1 MSHVTPSSVVSK
13 ICQEAALYDN
23 KDRLLHF
30 STKYEFQTPLL
41 LEAGDAFY
49 DRWLQSGT
57 PLPLD
62 LFLPVSQG
70 FTAQQKQERTEL
82 LTRIFREKSQD
93 FGKSDLYLLLGF
105 LKWDGNALAPTL
117 LVPVNVS
124 PDFKSLSLSKM
135 APMENIVL
143 RERLA
148 DMSLPKAEDATVNG
162 QFSIPLYFSLFEK
175 AVASERNWKFT
186 RHGICLAFLN
196 SSRLR
201 LKKSMEDFYSDKSI
215 DNNSFVSSLLGEDG
229 FQVKESVFDDADFD
243 QLFNPTEHHFLYTT
257 DSHTT
262 KVTIDAL
269 QEGTLGYAIQSLPG
283 TQKMRVAANIVAE
296 SLSKGKSTLVVTR
309 RAVTQQSFNQTW
321 NPPFRSYSGPER
333 GTLVEQVNQARNYF
347 ASYYRSVNREVKP
360 SKTSLINILS
370 EFTQMPKM
378 RGKFMDSI
386 FQESN
391 RLDYAQFNAL
401 RNTLQQITD
410 LYFRQNGL
418 TARKAF
424 ENVTVS
430 ELPPE
435 KAKEIADALKES
447 EEKAQSLN
455 PLVELFEKE
464 SFFPTGIYLPL
475 LAEVIALIRKNFDE
489 NTPEFEN
496 WDLKSSS
503 WEAYQDSLRALPE
516 AGDSWVRYHRQ
527 TSDIY
532 TDNAVDENILSIR
545 DEFEDSLKATLK
557 GLSDRYR
564 NSRKRLLKV
573 LKHPKDVTSDA
584 HLLDLIDTLIE
595 LQENKRAYKDTA
607 VLGNHLLGKDWL
619 YEKSNWV
626 TLNKK
631 ITYLYTFR
639 ENFKDDPHFD
649 LMLSMLAHW
658 HQLKQLLPQF
668 AEFDK
673 NIQELLATTR
683 FLTKELGLDVP
694 LESLS
699 LDKWLAKIKQWSSNW
714 GNIDSHLQLSTLFDQ
729 VEQCGC
735 KSLRQYLQNPGA
747 ISDEIVQAC
756 TYAWAGTQVQLIN
769 KTFPE
774 IFSCAPKAHT
784 QQSKQ
789 YRTLLDQ
796 LCNANFREVHAIAD
810 SGKLSI
816 LNIDEAFTQGKDF
829 QYDLVILLDAD
840 CISVAEAMPLV
851 LQGKKT
857 ILIGNP
863 HVPTLEEQSFDAFMD
878 LTPPHTT
885 FFLENIMTAALRRG
899 IPTRELWFSDFYAD
913 PTLFQFANER
923 IYSGGIKQFPLPLKK
938 TARRDS
944 LKIIADKVK
953 DIAKA
958 AVQHAEKHPGQTLGI
973 VAFSEARC
981 HEIEAAINAL
991 ISKGSAAERFFSQTN
1006 PAISF
1011 YVKTPDRATD
1021 KYRDV
1026 VFVLAEPEG
1035 IDKNSAE
1042 RKLAVCTTLAR
1053 HEMQVFS
1060 TKHDIDMQA
1069 SAKPGLFR
1077 DWLAFLAKKSTPNT
1091 SDAHIADSALRPQVM
1106 ELLQKENVKVEPCF
1120 AGSGIPVGP
1129 IVIDANNANRILAVI
1144 EDDCTTERF
1153 RESVEDREYVRPVML
1168 RQLGWKVITI
1178 WTPFWYI
1185 AYNDEASHIV
1195 TTIAIEQSVAP
1206 PPSEEADESADNATQ
1221 GTPEIATVPYQA
1233 VHPKIE
1239 GTAHDKPIAE
1249 LDSIALIVQ
1258 MKFYVD
1264 HEAPIHEEMLLSRL
1278 LQLHHVDRAGPM
1290 ILKALNEAIKQ
1301 GCQRHKFIKT
1311 GKFFYSTKDVPV
1323 VLRDRSARP
1332 PSERK
1337 LAYVSPEE
1345 RALLPT
1351 TMDEFTQKQTLGVID

>member
-30 STKYEFQTPLL
+30 STKYEYQTPLL
-41 LEAGDAFY
+41 LEAGDAFF

-57 PLPLD
+57 TLPLD
-62 LFLPVSQG
+62 SFLPESQS
-70 FTAQQKQERTEL
+70 FTAQQKKERTEL
-82 LTRIFREKSQD
+82 FTRVLRDKAQD
-93 FGKSDLYLLLGF
+93 FAKSDLYLLLGF

-117 LVPVNVS
+117 LVPVDVS

-135 APMENIVL
+135 PPMENIVL

-148 DMSLPKAEDATVNG
+148 DMSLPRAEDAYVNG
-162 QFSIPLYFSLFEK
+162 QFSTTLYFSLFEK

-201 LKKSMEDFYSDKSI
+201 LKKNMEEFYGDKRI
-215 DNNSFVSSLLGEDG
+215 DSNTFVSSLLGEDG
-229 FQVKESVFDDADFD
+229 FKVKESVFDDADFD
-243 QLFNPTEHHFLYTT
+243 QLFNPAEHHFLYTT

-269 QEGTLGYAIQSLPG
+269 QDSTLGYAIQSLPG

-296 SLSKGKSTLVVTR
+296 SLSKGKDTLVITR
-309 RAVTQQSFNQTW
+309 RAVTQQTFNQTW
-321 NPPFRSYSGPER
+321 KPPFRSYAGPER
-333 GTLVEQVNQARNYF
+333 KAIAEQVNAARNYF
-347 ASYYRSVNREVKP
+347 ASYYRAVNREVKP
-360 SKTSLINILS
+360 SKTSLTNILA
-370 EFTQMPKM
+370 EFTQTPKL

-391 RLDYAQFNAL
+391 TLDYKQFNAL
-401 RNTLQQITD
+401 RNTLQQIVD
-410 LYFRQNGL
+410 IYFKQNGL
-418 TARKAF
+418 TARRTF
-424 ENVTVS
+424 ESVTAS

-435 KAKEIADALKES
+435 KREEILSALREA
-447 EEKAQSLN
+447 EEKAKTLD
-455 PLVELFEKE
+455 PLVELFEQE

-475 LAEVIALIRKNFDE
+475 LEEVIALIRKNFNA

-503 WEAYQDSLRALPE
+503 WSAYQDTLRALPE

-532 TDNAVDENILSIR
+532 TDNAVDENILSFR

-564 NSRKRLLKV
+564 TSRKRLLKV
-573 LKHPKDVTSDA
+573 LKHPKEVTSDT

-626 TLNKK
+626 TLNTK
-631 ITYLYTFR
+631 INYLYKFR
-639 ENFKDDPHFD
+639 EDFKDDPHFD
-649 LMLSMLAHW
+649 LMLSLLAHW
-658 HQLKQLLPQF
+658 HQLKQMLPQF
-668 AEFDK
+668 ADFDK
-673 NIQELLATTR
+673 SIQDLLATSR
-683 FLTKELGLDVP
+683 FLTKELGLDTP

-699 LDKWLAKIKQWSSNW
+699 LDKWLAKIAQWRSSW
-714 GNIDSHLQLSTLFDQ
+714 DSIGAHLQLSTLFDQ
-729 VEQCGC
+729 VDQIGC

-747 ISDEIVQAC
+747 ISDEIVHAC
-756 TYAWAGTQVQLIN
+756 TYAWAGKQVQLIN
-769 KTFPE
+769 KNFPE
-774 IFSCAPKAHT
+774 IFACAPKEHT

-789 YRTLLDQ
+789 YRTMLDQ

-810 SGKLSI
+810 TGKLSI
-816 LNIDEAFTQGKDF
+816 LNIDEAFTQSKDY
-829 QYDLVILLDAD
+829 QYDTVIILDAD
-840 CISVAEAMPLV
+840 CISVAEAMPLI

-863 HVPTLEEQSFDAFMD
+863 HVPTLEVHSSDAYLD
-878 LTPPHTT
+878 VTPAHTT

-899 IPTRELWFSDFYAD
+899 IPTRELWFSDFYSD
-913 PTLFQFANER
+913 PTLFQFANDR
-923 IYSGGIKQFPLPLKK
+923 IYNNGIKQFPLPMKR
-938 TARRDS
+938 TPRRDS

-958 AVQHAEKHPGQTLGI
+958 AVMHAEKHPGQTLGI
-973 VAFSEARC
+973 IAFSEARC
-981 HEIEAAINAL
+981 HEIEKAIKAL
-991 ISKGSAAERFFSQTN
+991 IAAGSSAERFFAQAN
-1006 PAISF
+1006 PVISF

-1026 VFVLAEPEG
+1026 IFVLAEPEG

-1053 HEMQVFS
+1053 HELQVFT
-1060 TKHDIDMQA
+1060 TKQDIDIQA
-1069 SAKPGLFR
+1069 AAKPGLFR
-1077 DWLAFLAKKSTPNT
+1077 DWLAYLAKKLIPAA
-1091 SDAHIADSALRPQVM
+1091 SDSHIADSVLRPQVM
-1106 ELLQKENVKVEPCF
+1106 ALLQAENVKVEPSF

-1129 IVIDANNANRILAVI
+1129 VVIDANNDNRILAVI

-1185 AYNDEASHIV
+1185 SYNDEASHIV

-1206 PPSEEADESADNATQ
+1206 PPEDTSSEESAE
-1221 GTPEIATVPYQA
+1221 GTPEITAVPYQA
-1233 VHPKIE
+1233 MHPKIE

-1249 LDSIALIVQ
+1249 LDSTALIVQ

-1278 LQLHHVDRAGPM
+1278 LHLHHVDRAGPM
-1290 ILKALNEAIKQ
+1290 ILKALNEAIKL
-1301 GCQRHKFIKT
+1301 GCQKRKFIKT
-1311 GKFFYSTKDVPV
+1311 GKFFYSTQDVPV

-1332 PSERK
+1332 ASERK
-1337 LAYVSPEE
+1337 FAYVSPEE
-1345 RALLPT
+1345 RALLPAS
-1351 TMDEFTQKQTLGVID
+1351 MDEFTQKQLLGVVD

>member
-57 PLPLD
+57 TLPLD
-62 LFLPVSQG
+62 SFLPVSQG
-70 FTAQQKQERTEL
+70 FTAQQKKERTEL
-82 LTRIFREKSQD
+82 LTRVFKEKMQD

-117 LVPVNVS
+117 IVPLDVS

-148 DMSLPKAEDATVNG
+148 DMSLPTAEDATING

-175 AVASERNWKFT
+175 AVATERNWKFT

-201 LKKSMEDFYSDKSI
+201 LKKNMEEFYSDKRI
-215 DNNSFVSSLLGEDG
+215 DSNSFVSSLLGEDG

-269 QEGTLGYAIQSLPG
+269 QESTLGYAIQSLPG

-296 SLSKGKSTLVVTR
+296 SISKGKNTLVITR
-309 RAVTQQSFNQTW
+309 RAVTQQAFNQTW
-321 NPPFRSYSGPER
+321 KPPFRSYAGPDR
-333 GTLVEQVNQARNYF
+333 DTLVEQVNQARNYF
-347 ASYYRSVNREVKP
+347 ATYYRSVNREVEP
-360 SKTSLINILS
+360 SKTSLTNILA
-370 EFTQMPKM
+370 EFTLTPKLH
-378 RGKFMDSI
+378 GKYMDSI

-391 RLDYAQFNAL
+391 TLDYAHFNEL
-401 RNTLQQITD
+401 RNTLQQIVD
-410 LYFRQNGL
+410 IYFRQNGIS
-418 TARKAF
+418 ARKTF

-430 ELPPE
+430 NLPPE
-435 KAKEIADALKES
+435 KQKEIADALDS
-447 EEKAQSLN
+447 AEEKVKTLA
-455 PLVELFEKE
+455 PLVDLFEKE

-475 LAEVIALIRKNFDE
+475 LAEVITLIRKNFSA

-503 WEAYQDSLRALPE
+503 WDAYQDTLRALPE

-532 TDNAVDENILSIR
+532 TDNAVDENILSFR

-595 LQENKRAYKDTA
+595 LQDNKRAYKDTA

-626 TLNKK
+626 TLNTK

-639 ENFKDDPHFD
+639 EDFKNDKHFD
-649 LMLSMLAHW
+649 LMLSMLEHW
-658 HQLKQLLPQF
+658 HQLKVLLPQF

-673 NIQELLATTR
+673 SIQDLLATTR
-683 FLTKELGLDVP
+683 FLTKELGLETP

-699 LDKWLAKIKQWSSNW
+699 LDKWTAKIAQWKANW
-714 GNIDSHLQLSTLFDQ
+714 GSIGSHLQLSTLLEQ
-729 VEQCGC
+729 VEQYGC

-747 ISDEIVQAC
+747 ISDEIVHAC
-756 TYAWAGTQVQLIN
+756 THAWAGTQVQLIN
-769 KTFPE
+769 KNFPE
-774 IFSCAPKAHT
+774 IFACGPKAHT

-810 SGKLSI
+810 TGKLSVMN
-816 LNIDEAFTQGKDF
+816 LDEAFTQGKDF

-863 HVPTLEEQSFDAFMD
+863 HVPTLEEQNSDAFMD
-878 LTPPHTT
+878 VTPPHTT

-899 IPTRELWFSDFYAD
+899 IQTRELWFSDFYSD

-923 IYSGGIKQFPLPLKK
+923 IYNGGIKQFPLPLKK
-938 TARRDS
+938 TVRRDI
-944 LKIIADKVK
+944 LKVVTDNIK

-958 AVQHAEKHPGQTLGI
+958 AVKHAEKHPGQTLGI
-973 VAFSEARC
+973 VAFSEAHC
-981 HEIEAAINAL
+981 HEIEAAIASL
-991 ISKGSAAERFFSQTN
+991 VTKGSAAERFFAQTS

-1026 VFVLAEPEG
+1026 IFVLAESEG
-1035 IDKNSAE
+1035 LDKNSAE
-1042 RKLAVCTTLAR
+1042 SKLAVCTTLAR
-1053 HEMQVFS
+1053 HEMQVFA
-1060 TKHDIDMQA
+1060 TKQNIDMQA

-1077 DWLAFLAKKSTPNT
+1077 DWIGYLSKRIVPASGD
-1091 SDAHIADSALRPQVM
+1091 SHIADSVLRPQVM
-1106 ELLQKENVKVEPCF
+1106 DMLQNENVKVESSF

-1129 IVIDANNANRILAVI
+1129 VVIDANNPNRILAVI

-1178 WTPFWYI
+1178 WTPFWYVS
-1185 AYNDEASHIV
+1185 YNDEASHIV

-1206 PPSEEADESADNATQ
+1206 PPSEDSDENADEASQ
-1221 GTPEIATVPYQA
+1221 ESPEIATVPYQA

-1249 LDSIALIVQ
+1249 LDSTALIVQ

-1290 ILKALNEAIKQ
+1290 ILKALNEAIKE
-1301 GCQRHKFIKT
+1301 GCQRRKFIKT

-1332 PSERK
+1332 ASERK
-1337 LAYVSPEE
+1337 FAYVSPEE
-1345 RALLPT
+1345 RALLPAS
-1351 TMDEFTQKQTLGVID
+1351 MDEFSQKQLLGVND

>member
-49 DRWLQSGT
+49 ERWLQSGT
-57 PLPLD
+57 TLPLD
-62 LFLPVSQG
+62 SFLPESQN
-70 FTAQQKQERTEL
+70 FNAQQKKDRIEL
-82 LTRIFREKSQD
+82 FTRVLKEKAQD
-93 FGKSDLYLLLGF
+93 FAKSDLYLLLGF
-105 LKWDGNALAPTL
+105 LKWDGNALAPSL
-117 LVPVNVS
+117 LVPVDVS

-135 APMENIVL
+135 PPLENIVL

-148 DMSLPKAEDATVNG
+148 DMSLPRAEDATVNG

-175 AVASERNWKFT
+175 SIASERNWKFT

-196 SSRLR
+196 SSRIR
-201 LKKSMEDFYSDKSI
+201 LKKNMEEFYGDKRI
-215 DNNSFVSSLLGEDG
+215 DSNTFINSLLGEDG
-229 FQVKESVFDDADFD
+229 FQVKESAFDDGDFD
-243 QLFNPTEHHFLYTT
+243 QMFNPTEHHFLYTT

-269 QEGTLGYAIQSLPG
+269 QEETQGFAIQSLPG

-296 SLSKGKSTLVVTR
+296 SLSSGKNTLVITR
-309 RAVTQQSFNQTW
+309 RAVTQQTFFQTW
-321 NPPFRSYSGPER
+321 KPPFRSYAGPER
-333 GTLVEQVNQARNYF
+333 DTLVDQVNTARNYF
-347 ASYYRSVNREVKP
+347 ASYYRAVNREVEP
-360 SKTSLINILS
+360 SKTSLTNILT
-370 EFTQMPKM
+370 EFTQTPKI

-386 FQESN
+386 FKESN
-391 RLDYAQFNAL
+391 MLDYAKFNEL
-401 RNTLQQITD
+401 RDTLQQIVN

-418 TARKAF
+418 TARKTF
-424 ENVTVS
+424 ENVTII
-430 ELPPE
+430 ELSPE
-435 KAKEIADALKES
+435 KKKEILSALS
-447 EEKAQSLN
+447 EALDKAEKIS
-455 PLVELFEKE
+455 PLVQLFEQE

-475 LAEVIALIRKNFDE
+475 LAEIIALIRKDFDT
-489 NTPEFEN
+489 NTPEYEN

-503 WEAYQDSLRALPE
+503 WDAYQDTIRALPE

-532 TDNAVDENILSIR
+532 TDNAVDENILSFR

-557 GLSDRYR
+557 GLTDRYR
-564 NSRKRLLKV
+564 SSKKQLLKV
-573 LKHPKDVTSDA
+573 LKHPKEVTSDA
-584 HLLDLIDTLIE
+584 HLLDLIDTLLE
-595 LQENKRAYKDTA
+595 LQDNKRAYKDTA

-626 TLNKK
+626 SLNKK
-631 ITYLYTFR
+631 ISFIYNFR
-639 ENFKDDPHFD
+639 EKFKKDPHYD
-649 LMLSMLAHW
+649 LLLTLLAHW
-658 HQLKQLLPQF
+658 HQLKPMLQQFEELEQIIQDLL
-668 AEFDK
+668 
-673 NIQELLATTR
+673 TTSR
-683 FLTKELGLDVP
+683 YLTKELGLDTP

-699 LDKWLAKIKQWSSNW
+699 LDKWLSRIRQWRTSWESV
-714 GNIDSHLQLSTLFDQ
+714 DAHLHLSVLFEQ
-729 VEQCGC
+729 VEAFGC

-769 KTFPE
+769 KNFPE
-774 IFSCAPKAHT
+774 IFACAPKAHT

-810 SGKLSI
+810 TGKLSVM
-816 LNIDEAFTQGKDF
+816 NVDEAFTQSKDF
-829 QYDLVILLDAD
+829 QYDVVLILDAD
-840 CISVAEAMPLV
+840 CISVAEATPLIM
-851 LQGKKT
+851 QGKKT

-863 HVPTLEEQSFDAFMD
+863 HVPALEEHSFDAFLD
-878 LTPPHTT
+878 VEPAHTT

-899 IPTRELWFSDFYAD
+899 IPTRELWFSDFYSD
-913 PTLFQFANER
+913 PTLFRFANER
-923 IYSGGIKQFPLPLKK
+923 IYNGGIKQFPLPQKK
-938 TARRDS
+938 TVRRDT
-944 LKIIADKVK
+944 LKIVADKVN

-958 AVQHAEKHPGQTLGI
+958 AIQHAEKHPGQTLGI
-973 VAFSEARC
+973 IAFSETRC
-981 HEIEAAINAL
+981 HEIENAIKAL
-991 ISKGSAAERFFSQTN
+991 IPKGSTAESYFAQSS
-1006 PAISF
+1006 PAICF
-1011 YVKTPDRATD
+1011 FVKTPDRATD
-1021 KYRDV
+1021 KFRDV
-1026 VFVLAEPEG
+1026 VYVLAESEG
-1035 IDKNSAE
+1035 VDRTGE

-1053 HEMQVFS
+1053 HEMQVFA

-1069 SAKPGLFR
+1069 KAKPSLFR
-1077 DWLAFLAKKSTPNT
+1077 DWLSHLANKNIAETNDS
-1091 SDAHIADSALRPQVM
+1091 HIADSVLRPQVM
-1106 ELLQKENVKVEPCF
+1106 DLLQHENIHVEPCF
-1120 AGSGIPVGP
+1120 AGSGISVGP
-1129 IVIDANNANRILAVI
+1129 VVIDANNENRFLAVI

-1178 WTPFWYI
+1178 WIPFWYVS
-1185 AYNDEASHIV
+1185 YNDEASHII

-1206 PPSEEADESADNATQ
+1206 PPSEDSNADSEGADNAPQ
-1221 GTPEIATVPYQA
+1221 IEAVPYQA

-1249 LDSIALIVQ
+1249 LDASALIVQ

-1278 LQLHHVDRAGPM
+1278 LQLHNVDRAGPM

-1301 GCQRHKFIKT
+1301 GCQNHKFIKT

-1332 PSERK
+1332 ASERK
-1337 LAYVSPEE
+1337 FAYVSPEE
-1345 RALLPT
+1345 RALLPSS
-1351 TMDEFTQKQTLGVID
+1351 MDEFAQKQTLGVID

>member
-49 DRWLQSGT
+49 ERWLQSGT
-57 PLPLD
+57 TLPLD
-62 LFLPVSQG
+62 SFLPESQG
-70 FTAQQKQERTEL
+70 FNAQQKKERIEL
-82 LTRIFREKSQD
+82 FTRVLKEKAQD
-93 FGKSDLYLLLGF
+93 FAKSDLYLLLGF
-105 LKWDGNALAPTL
+105 LKWDGNALAPSL
-117 LVPVNVS
+117 LVPVDVS
-124 PDFKSLSLSKM
+124 PDFKSLSLSKI
-135 APMENIVL
+135 PPLENIVL

-148 DMSLPKAEDATVNG
+148 DMSLPRAEDATVNG

-175 AVASERNWKFT
+175 SIASERNWKFT

-196 SSRLR
+196 SSRIR
-201 LKKSMEDFYSDKSI
+201 LKKNMEEFYGDKRI
-215 DNNSFVSSLLGEDG
+215 DSNVFIKSLLGEDG
-229 FQVKESVFDDADFD
+229 FQVKESTFDDGDFD
-243 QLFNPTEHHFLYTT
+243 QLYNPTEHHFLYTT

-269 QEGTLGYAIQSLPG
+269 QEDTQGFAIQALPG

-296 SLSKGKSTLVVTR
+296 SLSKGMNTLVITR
-309 RAVTQQSFNQTW
+309 RAVTQQTFFQTW
-321 NPPFRSYSGPER
+321 KPPFRSYAGPER
-333 GTLVEQVNQARNYF
+333 QTLIDQVNTARNYF
-347 ASYYRSVNREVKP
+347 ASYYRAVNREVEP
-360 SKTSLINILS
+360 SKTSLTNILA
-370 EFTQMPKM
+370 EFTQTPKI

-386 FQESN
+386 FKESN
-391 RLDYAQFNAL
+391 KLDYAKFNEL
-401 RNTLQQITD
+401 RETLQQIVN
-410 LYFRQNGL
+410 LYFRQNGI
-418 TARKAF
+418 TARKTF
-424 ENVTVS
+424 ENVTIS
-430 ELPPE
+430 ELSSE
-435 KAKEIADALKES
+435 KKQEILSSLREALDKADKIS
-447 EEKAQSLN
+447 
-455 PLVELFEKE
+455 PLVKLFEQE

-475 LAEVIALIRKNFDE
+475 LAEVIALIRKDFDS

-503 WEAYQDSLRALPE
+503 WDAYQDTIRALPE

-532 TDNAVDENILSIR
+532 TDNAVDENILSFR

-557 GLSDRYR
+557 GLTDRYR
-564 NSRKRLLKV
+564 SSKKQLLKV
-573 LKHPKDVTSDA
+573 LKHPKEVTSDA
-584 HLLDLIDTLIE
+584 HLLDLIDTLLE
-595 LQENKRAYKDTA
+595 LQDNKRAYKDTA

-626 TLNKK
+626 SLNKK
-631 ITYLYTFR
+631 ISFIYNFR
-639 ENFKDDPHFD
+639 EKFKNDPHYD
-649 LMLSMLAHW
+649 LLLTLLAHW
-658 HQLKQLLPQF
+658 HQLKPMLPHFEEFEQIIQDLL
-668 AEFDK
+668 
-673 NIQELLATTR
+673 TTSR
-683 FLTKELGLDVP
+683 YLTKELGLDTP

-699 LDKWLAKIKQWSSNW
+699 LDKWLSRIRQWSTSW
-714 GNIDSHLQLSTLFDQ
+714 ESVDAHLHLSVLFEQ
-729 VEQCGC
+729 VEAYGC

-747 ISDEIVQAC
+747 ISDEIVHAC

-769 KTFPE
+769 KNFPE
-774 IFSCAPKAHT
+774 IFACAPKAHT

-796 LCNANFREVHAIAD
+796 FCNANFREVHAIAD
-810 SGKLSI
+810 TGKLSVM
-816 LNIDEAFTQGKDF
+816 NVDEAFTQSKDF
-829 QYDLVILLDAD
+829 QYDVVLLLDAD
-840 CISVAEAMPLV
+840 CISVAEAIPLI

-863 HVPTLEEQSFDAFMD
+863 HVPAIEEHSYDAYLD
-878 LTPPHTT
+878 VEPAHTT
-885 FFLENIMTAALRRG
+885 FFLENIMAAALRRG
-899 IPTRELWFSDFYAD
+899 IPTRELWFSDFYSD
-913 PTLFQFANER
+913 PTLFRFANER
-923 IYSGGIKQFPLPLKK
+923 IYNGGIKQFPLPQKK
-938 TARRDS
+938 TARRDT
-944 LKIIADKVK
+944 LKIVADKVK

-973 VAFSEARC
+973 VAFSETRC
-981 HEIEAAINAL
+981 HEIENAVRSL
-991 ISKGSAAERFFSQTN
+991 ITKDSTAETYFAQSS
-1006 PAISF
+1006 PAICF
-1011 YVKTPDRATD
+1011 FVKTPDRATD
-1021 KYRDV
+1021 KFRDV
-1026 VFVLAEPEG
+1026 IFVLAESEG
-1035 IDKNSAE
+1035 VDRTGE

-1053 HEMQVFS
+1053 HEMQVFA

-1069 SAKPGLFR
+1069 KAKPSLFR
-1077 DWLAFLAKKSTPNT
+1077 DWLAHLAKKTVAEPND
-1091 SDAHIADSALRPQVM
+1091 SHIADSVLRPQVM
-1106 ELLQKENVKVEPCF
+1106 ELLQHENIHVEPCF

-1129 IVIDANNANRILAVI
+1129 VVVDANNENRILAVI

-1178 WTPFWYI
+1178 WIPFWYVS
-1185 AYNDEASHIV
+1185 YNDEASHII

-1206 PPSEEADESADNATQ
+1206 PPSEDKNADTEEADNAPQ
-1221 GTPEIATVPYQA
+1221 IESVPYQT

-1249 LDSIALIVQ
+1249 LDATALIVQ

-1278 LQLHHVDRAGPM
+1278 LQLHNVDRAGPM

-1301 GCQRHKFIKT
+1301 GCQKHRFIKT

-1332 PSERK
+1332 ASERK
-1337 LAYVSPEE
+1337 FAYVSPEE
-1345 RALLPT
+1345 RALLPAS
-1351 TMDEFTQKQTLGVID
+1351 MDEYAQKQMLGVLD

>member
-1 MSHVTPSSVVSK
+1 MSHVTPSSVVLK

-49 DRWLQSGT
+49 DRWLQSGST
-57 PLPLD
+57 LPLD
-62 LFLPVSQG
+62 SFLPESQG
-70 FTAQQKQERTEL
+70 FTAQQKKERTEL
-82 LTRIFREKSQD
+82 FTRVFKDKAQD

-117 LVPVNVS
+117 LVPVDVS

-135 APMENIVL
+135 PPLENIVL

-162 QFSIPLYFSLFEK
+162 QFNIQLYFSLFEK

-201 LKKSMEDFYSDKSI
+201 LKKNMEDFYGDKRI
-215 DNNSFVSSLLGEDG
+215 DSNSFVSSLLGEDG

-269 QEGTLGYAIQSLPG
+269 QENTLGYAIQSLPG

-296 SLSKGKSTLVVTR
+296 SLSKGMDTLVITR
-309 RAVTQQSFNQTW
+309 RAVTQQTFNQTW
-321 NPPFRSYSGPER
+321 KPPFRSYAGPER
-333 GTLVEQVNQARNYF
+333 NTLVDQVNAARNYF
-347 ASYYRSVNREVKP
+347 ASYYRAVNREVEP
-360 SKTSLINILS
+360 SKTSLTNILA
-370 EFTQMPKM
+370 EFTQTPKI
-378 RGKFMDSI
+378 RGKYMDSI

-391 RLDYAQFNAL
+391 TLNYKQFNAL
-401 RNTLQQITD
+401 RNTLQQIVD
-410 LYFRQNGL
+410 IYFKQNGL
-418 TARKAF
+418 TARRTF
-424 ENVTVS
+424 ENVTAND
-430 ELPPE
+430 LPPE
-435 KAKEIADALKES
+435 KRDEILKAFGEA
-447 EEKAQSLN
+447 EEKAKTLG

-475 LAEVIALIRKNFDE
+475 LAEVIALIRKNFDA

-503 WEAYQDSLRALPE
+503 WSAYQDTLRALPE

-532 TDNAVDENILSIR
+532 TDNAVDENILSFR

-626 TLNKK
+626 TLNAK
-631 ITYLYTFR
+631 ITYLYNFR
-639 ENFKDDPHFD
+639 EKFKDDPHLE
-649 LMLSMLAHW
+649 LMLSLLEHW
-658 HQLKQLLPQF
+658 HQFKQLLPQF
-668 AEFDK
+668 ADFDQS
-673 NIQELLATTR
+673 IQDLLSTTR
-683 FLTKELGLDVP
+683 ILTKELGLDTP

-699 LDKWLAKIKQWSSNW
+699 FDKCLAKIDQWKTSW
-714 GNIDSHLQLSTLFDQ
+714 GSLESHLQLTALFNQ
-729 VEQCGC
+729 VEEYGC

-756 TYAWAGTQVQLIN
+756 THAWAGTQVQLIN
-769 KTFPE
+769 KNFPE
-774 IFSCAPKAHT
+774 IFACAPKAHT

-810 SGKLSI
+810 TGKLTV
-816 LNIDEAFTQGKDF
+816 LNIDEAFTQSKDY
-829 QYDLVILLDAD
+829 QYDTVILLDAD

-863 HVPTLEEQSFDAFMD
+863 HVPTLEEQAFDAFLD
-878 LTPPHTT
+878 VTPPHTT

-899 IPTRELWFSDFYAD
+899 IPTRELWFSDFYSD
-913 PTLFQFANER
+913 PTLFQFANDR
-923 IYSGGIKQFPLPLKK
+923 IYNGGIKQFPLPMKK
-938 TARRDS
+938 TPRRDS
-944 LKIIADKVK
+944 LKIVADKVK

-973 VAFSEARC
+973 IAFSEARC
-981 HEIEAAINAL
+981 HEIEAAIKAL
-991 ISKGSAAERFFSQTN
+991 VTKGSAADMFFAQTS

-1021 KYRDV
+1021 KFRDV
-1026 VFVLAEPEG
+1026 IYVLAEPEG

-1060 TKHDIDMQA
+1060 TKHDIDIQA
-1069 SAKPGLFR
+1069 NAKPGLLH
-1077 DWLAFLAKKSTPNT
+1077 DWIVYLAKKSVPASND
-1091 SDAHIADSALRPQVM
+1091 SHIADSVLRPQVM
-1106 ELLQKENVKVEPCF
+1106 DLLANENVKVEPSF

-1129 IVIDANNANRILAVI
+1129 IVIDANNSNRILAVI

-1178 WTPFWYI
+1178 WTPFWYVS
-1185 AYNDEASHIV
+1185 YNDEASHIV

-1206 PPSEEADESADNATQ
+1206 PPSDEENSSEESAQ
-1221 GTPEIATVPYQA
+1221 STPEIATVPYQA
-1233 VHPKIE
+1233 IHPKIE

-1249 LDSIALIVQ
+1249 LDAIALIVQ

-1264 HEAPIHEEMLLSRL
+1264 HEAPIHEELLLSRL
-1278 LQLHHVDRAGPM
+1278 LHLHHVDRAGPM

-1311 GKFFYSTKDVPV
+1311 GKFFYSTKNTPV

-1332 PSERK
+1332 ASERK
-1337 LAYVSPEE
+1337 FAYVSPEE
-1345 RALLPT
+1345 RALLPAS
-1351 TMDEFTQKQTLGVID
+1351 MDEFTQKQLLGVID